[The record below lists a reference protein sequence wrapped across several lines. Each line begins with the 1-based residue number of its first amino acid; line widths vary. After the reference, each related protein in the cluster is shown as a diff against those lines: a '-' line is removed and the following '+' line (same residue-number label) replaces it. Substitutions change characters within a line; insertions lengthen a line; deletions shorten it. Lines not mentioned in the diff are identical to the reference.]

1 MNIKGD
7 NKKKG
12 GIFNKRGFT
21 LLTMVITLSI
31 MSVIMLIGVPNLT
44 SYTKKT
50 DDVRIEANLK
60 NLYTASE
67 IVHKTTNKLDNSI
80 IEKFS
85 NIIPVQIGEPTLE
98 LYSVNIY
105 NGKVVATYMNRD
117 GDVFL
122 FPKDSELTNSSYPD
136 GLPTNGDNNENGVN
150 PENGDSQNGDN
161 NESGDSQ
168 NGDKEE
174 EVEATAEK
182 FFTFNSSNNTITGYS
197 KDGPKDV
204 IIPNYIN
211 GVPVLRIGTGAFE
224 NLGIE
229 SVILPELLTDI
240 DAKAFS
246 DNRLKK
252 LDIPDAVVHIKNSAF
267 SDNIIKTVEIGDSV
281 ERIYNKAFYNNYLEV
296 VKIPDTILLI
306 SNKAFENNGPN
317 RNSAGIDSSK
327 PGTYVLRGSY
337 WGQ

>member
-12 GIFNKRGFT
+12 GMFNKRGFT

-50 DDVRIEANLK
+50 DNVRIEANLK

-122 FPKDSELTNSSYPD
+122 FPKDSELTNSSYPN
-136 GLPTNGDNNENGVN
+136 GLPSNGDNNEN
-150 PENGDSQNGDN
+150 
-161 NESGDSQ
+161 GDSQ

>member
-12 GIFNKRGFT
+12 GMFNKRGFT
-21 LLTMVITLSI
+21 LISMVITLAI

-50 DDVRIEANLK
+50 DNVRIEANLK

-85 NIIPVQIGEPTLE
+85 NIIPAQIGEPTLE

-122 FPKDSELTNSSYPD
+122 FPKDSELINSSYPD
-136 GLPTNGDNNENGVN
+136 GLPANGDNNENGAN

-168 NGDKEE
+168 NGEKEE